1 MKRIDLA
8 LIRRWADTI
17 ATTDDRETE
26 PGFLDTMDGE
36 TDALDLADRLIAEIQ
51 HDAALVAALKAQE
64 EAMSQRRARLEN
76 REKAKRRVAVELLEA
91 LGVKKLERPRAT
103 LTRATGRTRPGI
115 TDPDAIP
122 SQLCTVKTTTAPDL
136 AAIKRLLEAGED
148 VPGAVLVRGN
158 DTLTIRSA

>member
-8 LIRRWADTI
+8 LIRRWGDLI
-17 ATTDDRETE
+17 ATTNDRETE
-26 PGFLDTMDGE
+26 PGYLDTVDGE
-36 TDALDLADRLIAEIQ
+36 TSALDIADHLIAEIQ

-76 REKAKRRVAVELLEA
+76 RERAKRKVMTELLEA
-91 LGVKKLERPRAT
+91 LGVKSLERPRAT
-103 LTRATGRTRPGI
+103 VVRIKGRTRTEI

-122 SQLCTVKTTTAPDL
+122 TQLHTVKTTTAPDM

-148 VPGAVLVRGN
+148 VPGAQLVRGG

>member
-76 REKAKRRVAVELLEA
+76 RERAKRKVAGELLEA
-91 LGVKKLERPRAT
+91 LGVKRLERPRAT
-103 LTRATGRTRPGI
+103 LTRSAGRTRLDI

-122 SQLCTVKTTTAPDL
+122 SQLHTVKTTTTPDT

-148 VPGAVLVRGN
+148 VPGATLVRGN
-158 DTLTIRSA
+158 DTLTLRSA

>member
-8 LIRRWADTI
+8 LIRRWADAI

-26 PGFLDTMDGE
+26 PGYLDTIDGE
-36 TDALDLADRLIAEIQ
+36 TDALDIADHLIAEIQ

-64 EAMSQRRARLEN
+64 EAMSQRRVRLEN
-76 REKAKRRVAVELLEA
+76 RERAKRKVMTELLEA
-91 LGVKKLERPRAT
+91 LGVKSLERPRAT
-103 LTRATGRTRPGI
+103 VVRIKGRTRTEI

-122 SQLCTVKTTTAPDL
+122 SQLHNVREVKTPDT

-148 VPGAVLVRGN
+148 VPGAQLVRGS

>member
-8 LIRRWADTI
+8 LIRRWGDLI

-26 PGFLDTMDGE
+26 PGYLDTIDGE
-36 TDALDLADRLIAEIQ
+36 TNALDIADHLIAEIQ

-76 REKAKRRVAVELLEA
+76 RERAKRRVAVELLEA

-103 LTRATGRTRPGI
+103 LTRAAGRTRLDI

-122 SQLCTVKTTTAPDL
+122 SQLCTVKTTTAPDM

-148 VPGAVLVRGN
+148 VPGAQLVRGG
-158 DTLTIRSA
+158 DSLTIRSA

>member
-17 ATTDDRETE
+17 ATTDDRDTE
-26 PGFLDTMDGE
+26 PGFLDTLDGE

-51 HDAALVAALKAQE
+51 NDEALIAALKAQE
-64 EAMSQRRARLEN
+64 DAMHTRRARLEN
-76 REKAKRRVAVELLEA
+76 RAKAKRRVAVELLEA

-103 LTRATGRTRPGI
+103 LARSAARVRVDI
-115 TDPDAIP
+115 TDADAVP
-122 SQLCTVKTTTAPDL
+122 TQLHTTKTITAPDL
-136 AAIKRLLEAGED
+136 AAIKRHLEAGED

-158 DTLTIRSA
+158 DTLTLRSA

>member
-1 MKRIDLA
+1 MKHIDLA
-8 LIRRWADTI
+8 LIRRWGDLI

-26 PGFLDTMDGE
+26 PGYLDTIDGE
-36 TDALDLADRLIAEIQ
+36 TNALDIADHLIAEIQ

-76 REKAKRRVAVELLEA
+76 RERAKRKVMTELLEA
-91 LGVKKLERPRAT
+91 LDVKSLERPRAT
-103 LTRATGRTRPGI
+103 VVRVKGRTRPNI

-122 SQLCTVKTTTAPDL
+122 TQLHVTKTITTPDT

-148 VPGAVLVRGN
+148 VPGAQMVRGG

>member
-8 LIRRWADTI
+8 LIRRWADAI

-26 PGFLDTMDGE
+26 PGYLDTVDGE
-36 TDALDLADRLIAEIQ
+36 CSALDIADHLIAEIQ
-51 HDAALVAALKAQE
+51 HDEALVAALKAQE
-64 EAMSQRRARLEN
+64 DAMGARRARLEN
-76 REKAKRRVAVELLEA
+76 RARAKRKVAVELLEA

-103 LTRATGRTRPGI
+103 LTRASVRTRLDI

-122 SQLCTVKTTTAPDL
+122 TQLCTVKTTTAPDT

-148 VPGAVLVRGN
+148 VPGAQLVRGG

>member
-8 LIRRWADTI
+8 IIRRWADAI

-26 PGFLDTMDGE
+26 PGYLDTIDGE
-36 TDALDLADRLIAEIQ
+36 TNALDIADHLIAEIQ

-103 LTRATGRTRPGI
+103 LTRAAGRARIDI

-122 SQLCTVKTTTAPDL
+122 SQLHNVREVKTPDT

-148 VPGAVLVRGN
+148 VPGAQLVRGG
-158 DTLTIRSA
+158 DSLTIRSA

>member
-1 MKRIDLA
+1 MKRIDLS
-8 LIRRWADTI
+8 LIRRWGDLI

-26 PGFLDTMDGE
+26 PGYLDTIDGE
-36 TDALDLADRLIAEIQ
+36 TNALDIADHLIAEIQ

-103 LTRATGRTRPGI
+103 LTRASGRARLDI
-115 TDPDAIP
+115 ADPAAIP
-122 SQLCTVKTTTAPDL
+122 YQLHTVTTTTAPDT

-148 VPGAVLVRGN
+148 VPGAQLVRGG
-158 DTLTIRSA
+158 DSLTIRSS

>member
-1 MKRIDLA
+1 MNIDIS
-8 LIRRWADTI
+8 LIRRWADAI

-26 PGFLDTMDGE
+26 LGFLDTLDGCCN
-36 TDALDLADRLIAEIQ
+36 ALDIADHLIAEIQ

-103 LTRATGRTRPGI
+103 LTRAAGRTRPDI

-122 SQLCTVKTTTAPDL
+122 SQLCIVKTTTAPDM

-148 VPGAVLVRGN
+148 VPGAQLVRGG
-158 DTLTIRSA
+158 DSLTIRSA